1 MPDEPN
7 ASEKKNPGR
16 TAPLTRKEFDE
27 AERPGGA
34 YISGDRVVDANG
46 DPIEG
51 LVVGPDGSIHQARG

>member
-16 TAPLTRKEFDE
+16 TAPLTRKKFDE

-34 YISGDRVVDANG
+34 GG
-46 DPIEG
+46 
-51 LVVGPDGSIHQARG
+51 RGTP